1 MLHVAV
7 ELPPTEPL
15 DNMAAA
21 GASGAADPAWA
32 LNALGSSVK
41 GFIVGSYGNSV
52 APVPGDTPQAT
63 GMFSTYK
70 GPYKYMVVQEV
81 RDLSGTSIATIQ
93 LSSNH
98 VGYGYSARIVAT
110 DGTLIAS
117 VEQVVPTA
125 ATNHRGADMPHPDL
139 AKAPIQILVGGCP
152 YASATIEGQAMDK
165 DARGYGSAFV
175 SKVTLTRN
183 DGSGGLKVAERS
195 SNKGYLLMLGAAIAI
210 PTACLGQVIVFQM
223 AHEARAVHGLTSPD
237 GKQRFP
243 PVICQGS
250 TAVCAFSAA
259 DMPSKHAASTNKYL
273 HKHPGT
279 IALEAAA
286 KLDVLLMLAVVGA
299 AGSHADA
306 AFYVGNLNNPGI

>member
-1 MLHVAV
+1 
-7 ELPPTEPL
+7 
-15 DNMAAA
+15 MACFRAA
-21 GASGAADPAWA
+21 ERAADPAWA

-41 GFIVGSYGNSV
+41 GFIVGSYGNGV
-52 APVPGDTPQAT
+52 TPERADTQPT

-70 GPYKYMVVQEV
+70 GPYKYMAVQEV
-81 RDLSGTSIATIQ
+81 TDLSGNSIATIQ
-93 LSSNH
+93 HSSNH
-98 VGYGYSARIVAT
+98 VGYGYSARIVAA

-117 VEQVVPTA
+117 VEQVVPPKPW
-125 ATNHRGADMPHPDL
+125 GAVSRFGLSPDL

-165 DARGYGSAFV
+165 DSRGYGSAFV

-195 SNKGYLLMLGAAIAI
+195 SKKGYLLVLGGVIAI
-210 PTACLGQVIVFQM
+210 PTACLGQVVVFEM
-223 AHEARAVHGLTSPD
+223 AHQARAVHGLTSPD

-243 PVICQGS
+243 PVTCQGS

-259 DMPSKHAASTNKYL
+259 DMPSKHAVSTNKYL
-273 HKHPGT
+273 HKHPST

-306 AFYVGNLNNPGI
+306 ASYVWNLQTGA